1 MSAPAQL
8 EIANHRSWAE
18 LEASPCWSRLSPQQK
33 SWVVVYIATG
43 GDPVQATSFAY
54 RCSSPKNAR
63 CLSYEIRKSEA
74 VVEALNF
81 WAGKSERDLILEQV
95 RENLRN
101 SEPGSIAAAKFMAMR
116 IQLTGLTEPAAKPP
130 AVDCGTLDPEPTR
143 FKVGDICIQDGTN
156 YRVTK
161 VDAVGKIL
169 EAEEIE

>member
-8 EIANHRSWAE
+8 ETASPRTWDE
-18 LEASPCWSRLSPQQK
+18 LEASPQWHRLSSQQK
-33 SWVVVYIATG
+33 AWVVIHITT

-74 VVEALNF
+74 VVDALNF
-81 WAGKSERDLILEQV
+81 WNGKSERDLMLEHAQ
-95 RENLRN
+95 ENLRN
-101 SEPGSIAAAKFMAMR
+101 SEPGSIAASKFLAMC
-116 IQLTGLTEPAAKPP
+116 IQLGGLTRPAATP
-130 AVDCGTLDPEPTR
+130 AAGDCGTFDPEPTR
-143 FKVGDICIQDGTN
+143 FKVGDICTQDGTN

-161 VDAVGKIL
+161 LDAVGKIL